1 MGVVI
6 ACKIK
11 LAVRA
16 CPVTLKFRLHHF
28 FVRTNAALPE
38 PFLEPQNFLFHPS
51 IQLMLQVFRLTTNKR
66 QHAVVFPVIRWKG
79 TCSVDFGG
87 TSLFNFSCSINLFF
101 C

>member
-51 IQLMLQVFRLTTNKR
+51 SQLMLQVFRLTIK
-66 QHAVVFPVIRWKG
+66 QKAACG
-79 TCSVDFGG
+79 SVSGYSLEGHLFG
-87 TSLFNFSCSINLFF
+87 
-101 C
+101 